1 MLEVLNSAIGFL
13 LPIFLITAGL
23 LFAFKLRFFWIR
35 HPLIMIR
42 SMLQKRDKDSVSPFR
57 AVTMALAGTL
67 GVGNIVGVAGAIA
80 LGGFGA
86 IFWMWVSA
94 LFAMV
99 LKYAEIVL
107 AVSHR
112 RVGKVN
118 YGGAVYYIRDLLSK
132 HDVLGKA
139 VAAVFA
145 LLMLLN
151 GFSTGSSLQINAAA
165 RSAESVCGIPA
176 VAVGLFAAIV
186 TVAVVLTGATG
197 VSRLTEILIPI
208 LSLSYVVMS
217 LAVLTLRADAVLP
230 ALSSIF
236 NDALHPT
243 SAAGGVV
250 GFLTS
255 RALRFGSMRG
265 LLSNEAGCGT
275 APTAHAAADT
285 QSPVE
290 QGFWGIF
297 EVFVDTILLC
307 SLTALVI
314 IVNYDNVSAI
324 ASDGIMMAIRAYSTT
339 LGRWSEYFLAGS
351 VSVFGIATVICWAH
365 YGRETVDYIFKRK
378 RGFGIVFL
386 FVYAIVTVIGSTVT
400 PDAVWGVADLSLG
413 GMTLINLAIL
423 WGARK
428 ELTQQTKQYFC
439 KKAHRKR

>member
-1 MLEVLNSAIGFL
+1 MLEGLNLLIGIL
-13 LPIFLITAGL
+13 LPIFLILTGGI
-23 LFAFKLRFFWIR
+23 FAFKLRFFWIR

-42 SMLQKRDKDSVSPFR
+42 AMIKKRDKSAVSPFR

-118 YGGAVYYIRDLLSK
+118 YGGAVYYIRDLFSK
-132 HDVLGKA
+132 HDRLGKA
-139 VAAVFA
+139 VAAIFA
-145 LLMLLN
+145 ALMLLN
-151 GFSTGSSLQINAAA
+151 GFTTGSTVQINAAA

-176 VAVGLFAAIV
+176 VAVGAFAAIV
-186 TVAVVLTGATG
+186 TVSVVLTGATG
-197 VSRLTEILIPI
+197 VSRVTEILIPF
-208 LSLSYVVMS
+208 LSLAYIIMS
-217 LAVLTLRADAVLP
+217 LAVLSLRADAVLP

-236 NDALHPT
+236 SEAFRST
-243 SAAGGVV
+243 SAVGGIF

-297 EVFVDTILLC
+297 EVFVDTVLLC
-307 SLTALVI
+307 TLTALVI
-314 IVNYDNVSAI
+314 IVNYDDVKALG
-324 ASDGIMMAIRAYSTT
+324 SDGIMMAIRAYSAT
-339 LGRWSEYFLAGS
+339 LGAWSEYVLAGS

-365 YGRETVDYIFKRK
+365 YGRETVDYLFRRK
-378 RGFGIVFL
+378 RSFGLVFL
-386 FVYAIVTVIGSTVT
+386 FTYAFVTVVGSTVS
-400 PDAVWGVADLSLG
+400 PNSIWGLADLSLG
-413 GMTLINLAIL
+413 GMTLINLAVL
-423 WGARK
+423 LYARK
-428 ELTQQTKQYFC
+428 ELTWQTEEYFLE
-439 KKAHRKR
+439 KAHRKR